1 MKKKYF
7 INANIIDPHN
17 SLNEMGGLIIDENG
31 KIEAIG
37 KKVNTNNIPTREKII
52 NLNGKYIF
60 PGLVDMRVFVGE
72 PGYEYKENFR
82 TLSEAALSGGVTSVV
97 TMPNT
102 NPVIDNVSIVD
113 FLRLRGKDKSKI
125 NIFPT
130 AALTI
135 GTVGENMTEFG
146 LLQSKGI
153 IGFTDGVKTIQNPRI
168 MNRIMNS
175 ASDLKSLI
183 IQHAEDAELS
193 KDGMINDGIIAT
205 KLGLQGIPI
214 SAELLIIERDLTL
227 LEYNNC
233 RYHISQIS
241 SANSVDII
249 RERKSKIDFSCG
261 VSINNLSLN
270 ENDIGDFKT
279 FLKLSPPLRTETDRN
294 ALVQG
299 LNDETI
305 EILVNQ
311 SLLQAEMGCDVLA
324 PSDMMDGRIG
334 KIRKA
339 LDKNKYQSVQILS
352 YAAKYAS
359 SFYGP
364 FRDAVG
370 SKGAL
375 KGDKKTYQMDYRN
388 SDESLREVA
397 LDIKEGADMVM
408 VKPGM
413 PYLDIIRS
421 IKDKFKLPVLAYQ
434 VSGEYSLIENAI
446 RKKMINKDAVYESLV
461 AFKRAGANAIVSYY
475 ADRLDKII

>member
-17 SLNEMGGLIIDENG
+17 SLNEIGGIIVGENG
-31 KIEAIG
+31 KIEAVG
-37 KKVNTNNIPTREKII
+37 KKVNTNNIPSREKVID
-52 NLNGKYIF
+52 LNGKYLF
-60 PGLVDMRVFVGE
+60 PGIVDMRVFVGE

-113 FLRLRGKDKSKI
+113 FLKRRGRDKSKI
-125 NIFPT
+125 NIYPT
-130 AALTI
+130 AALT
-135 GTVGENMTEFG
+135 VKAEGENMTEFG

-227 LEYNNC
+227 LEYNSC

-249 RERKSKIDFSCG
+249 KERKNKVNFSCG

-305 EILVNQ
+305 DVIVSDHKPEDEENKRLTFAQAETGASGIETLLPLSLELYHNGSVELETIIKALTSKPAEILKINKGNL
-311 SLLQAEMGCDVLA
+311 S
-324 PSDMMDGRIG
+324 IG
-334 KIRKA
+334 NAADFCIVDINKPWVVRKEK
-339 LDKNKYQSVQILS
+339 LISKSKNTPIE
-352 YAAKYAS
+352 
-359 SFYGP
+359 
-364 FRDAVG
+364 
-370 SKGAL
+370 
-375 KGDKKTYQMDYRN
+375 DKKLQGKVISTFVN
-388 SDESLREVA
+388 GEEL
-397 LDIKEGADMVM
+397 
-408 VKPGM
+408 
-413 PYLDIIRS
+413 
-421 IKDKFKLPVLAYQ
+421 FK
-434 VSGEYSLIENAI
+434 SE
-446 RKKMINKDAVYESLV
+446 
-461 AFKRAGANAIVSYY
+461 
-475 ADRLDKII
+475 